1 MKAMLRLFAVV
12 SAALIALSAAHAAAP
27 SQEIELILDAS
38 GSMQAQMGGEAKI
51 AIAKRVLSELVAG
64 MKSREDLSLGVR
76 AYGHQFD
83 KSKKNCQDTKLE
95 IPFGAPDPAKVSA
108 LIGRIAAQGQTPIAY
123 SLLEAGKDFGKAPGV
138 KRSVILITDGIESC
152 DGDPCAAAKELAA
165 KGLEV
170 KLHVV
175 GFDLKAGELEKLRCL
190 TAPSGGLLIAAK
202 DAAQLKGALDQVVKK
217 ALAENLVLRVLGAD
231 RQPIECYVE
240 VFAAGTEQ
248 RVANGVSI
256 EKDRHVGFNLPAGAY
271 DVMVLNNV
279 TSERRRVSGIVIEP
293 EKVTEKEVIFARAG
307 IDAIAKG
314 LGGAAVPGY
323 VTISRP
329 EAGEDKFVSAG
340 ESGEKPIHFDVPPG
354 TYRVKIADSR
364 TNEAK
369 VFDNVVLGDGQQITR
384 EAAFGEARIKIS
396 TKDMSGNP
404 TPTTV
409 EIKKVAGEV
418 EEFLKAGE
426 VGAQPVTFYVPPG
439 SYRVVVSHDKTK
451 EKKTIDGL
459 TLADGQEVV
468 KDVTFGIA
476 RLYGFAKDAAGSPVK
491 ASIEIN
497 MITPT
502 GERTIFLED
511 NGAEPRPFTVAPGTY
526 KMTFRRQGTGEVK
539 VIDGI
544 KIENGQEVKKE
555 AVF

>member
-1 MKAMLRLFAVV
+1 
-12 SAALIALSAAHAAAP
+12 
-27 SQEIELILDAS
+27 
-38 GSMQAQMGGEAKI
+38 
-51 AIAKRVLSELVAG
+51 
-64 MKSREDLSLGVR
+64 
-76 AYGHQFD
+76 
-83 KSKKNCQDTKLE
+83 
-95 IPFGAPDPAKVSA
+95 
-108 LIGRIAAQGQTPIAY
+108 
-123 SLLEAGKDFGKAPGV
+123 
-138 KRSVILITDGIESC
+138 
-152 DGDPCAAAKELAA
+152 
-165 KGLEV
+165 
-170 KLHVV
+170 
-175 GFDLKAGELEKLRCL
+175 
-190 TAPSGGLLIAAK
+190 
-202 DAAQLKGALDQVVKK
+202 
-217 ALAENLVLRVLGAD
+217 
-231 RQPIECYVE
+231 
-240 VFAAGTEQ
+240 
-248 RVANGVSI
+248 
-256 EKDRHVGFNLPAGAY
+256 
-271 DVMVLNNV
+271 
-279 TSERRRVSGIVIEP
+279 VIEP

-384 EAAFGEARIKIS
+384 EAAFGEARITVS
-396 TKDMSGNP
+396 AKDMSGNP

-426 VGAQPVTFYVPPG
+426 VGAQPVAFYVPPG

-459 TLADGQEVV
+459 TLADGQEII

-476 RLYGFAKDAAGSPVK
+476 KLYGFARDAAGSPVK